1 MGTPYLQHVGVLPQF
16 LLVRYLPVRVVTVAM
31 TEVKTI
37 DITFRL
43 YTRGR
48 NNSYDISAKIA
59 EVETLAMTFGL
70 KYQRYIQ

>member
-1 MGTPYLQHVGVLPQF
+1 MTDPQNVVL
-16 LLVRYLPVRVVTVAM
+16 TVAM

-43 YTRGR
+43 CTRGR
-48 NNSYDISAKIA
+48 DNSYDISAKIA
-59 EVETLAMTFGL
+59 EVETIDMTFRL

>member
-1 MGTPYLQHVGVLPQF
+1 MTDPQI
-16 LLVRYLPVRVVTVAM
+16 VVVTVAM

-43 YTRGR
+43 CTRGR

-59 EVETLAMTFGL
+59 EVETIAKILRL

>member
-1 MGTPYLQHVGVLPQF
+1 MTDPQHV
-16 LLVRYLPVRVVTVAM
+16 VVTVAM

-43 YTRGR
+43 CTRGR
-48 NNSYDISAKIA
+48 NNCYDISAKIA
-59 EVETLAMTFGL
+59 DVETIAMTFWL